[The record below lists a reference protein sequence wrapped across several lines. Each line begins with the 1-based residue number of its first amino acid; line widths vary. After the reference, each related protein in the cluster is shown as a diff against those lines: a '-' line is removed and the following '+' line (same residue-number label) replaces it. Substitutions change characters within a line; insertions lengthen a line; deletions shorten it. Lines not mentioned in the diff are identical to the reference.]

1 MGEGESALHGHSDSH
16 TQKINNIN
24 GQRKEDH
31 SKATSGYNNLHLT
44 AKILQQQLTT
54 KNTNPIEPTA
64 HGQVYA
70 AKTMRDDANSL
81 NQTSVM
87 EGLQDVPTV
96 DNDEDVSALHLGG
109 THPFKEAMN
118 GFDEAGKL
126 EAVNGIS
133 EAGIVEAVNRLDE
146 AGIDEAVKGFVEAG
160 RGEAVNG
167 FDEAGIVA
175 DDEHPFNGE
184 KTVMSIPSKKSAPL
198 AYSNTHDQLN
208 KNGDISDADE
218 LIEVESDDGVTAKF
232 INDDDMESPNDHI
245 RIAQASEQMDST
257 NIPVSI

>member
-44 AKILQQQLTT
+44 AKILQQQLTA

-64 HGQVYA
+64 HGQ
-70 AKTMRDDANSL
+70 
-81 NQTSVM
+81 
-87 EGLQDVPTV
+87 
-96 DNDEDVSALHLGG
+96 DEDVSALHLGG
-109 THPFKEAMN
+109 THPFKEAVN

-146 AGIDEAVKGFVEAG
+146 AGIVEAVKGFVEAG
-160 RGEAVNG
+160 RGEAVN
-167 FDEAGIVA
+167 VR
-175 DDEHPFNGE
+175 
-184 KTVMSIPSKKSAPL
+184 
-198 AYSNTHDQLN
+198 Y
-208 KNGDISDADE
+208 
-218 LIEVESDDGVTAKF
+218 
-232 INDDDMESPNDHI
+232 
-245 RIAQASEQMDST
+245 
-257 NIPVSI
+257 